1 MNKFLFIYLVCK
13 YVSLELEEQLKETDD
28 RSEMIETGYDRFN
41 DDSKKR
47 TSYKRSELRLIETVE
62 SVCER
67 LMGYNVHKERTD
79 STRFARGTSQTF
91 KTLHGLVDRGVKV
104 DLGIPFELWDK
115 PSAEITHLKTQCEK
129 FIEKYEPAVEL
140 WYWEHQDIPLAEY
153 LCEQRALKNKDTK
166 CLYERFDPDSALTS
180 SNVKQ
185 EL

>member
-1 MNKFLFIYLVCK
+1 
-13 YVSLELEEQLKETDD
+13 LEEQLKESDD
-28 RSEMIETGYDRFN
+28 RSEVIETGYDRF
-41 DDSKKR
+41 DDSQKKR
-47 TSYKRSELRLIETVE
+47 TSYKKSELRLIETIE

-67 LMGYNVHKERTD
+67 IMSYSVHKERTD

-129 FIEKYEPAVEL
+129 FVEHYESVVET
-140 WYWEHQDIPLAEY
+140 WYWKYQAVPLAQY
-153 LCEQRALKNKDTK
+153 LCEQRALKDKETK
-166 CLYERFDPDSALTS
+166 CLYERSPESSAS
-180 SNVKQ
+180 SAKE